1 MSQIILNR
9 NNKIED
15 YVTFNKL
22 IDRSITTVTEDMLS
36 GGTSIS
42 DYSFSYCSSLVSV
55 FIPSSITNIG
65 KAAFGYCSSLV
76 SILIPSSITNIGDSA
91 FGYCSSLVSILIPSS
106 ITNIGDSAFSQCV
119 LLSNVTVKSVTPPT
133 LDGSIFFNTPLNL
146 VIYVPPESVET
157 YKSDSGWSRYANK
170 IQPIP
175 T

>member
-22 IDRSITTVTEDMLS
+22 IDKSITTVTEDMLS

-65 KAAFGYCSSLV
+65 EAAFYYCSSLV
-76 SILIPSSITNIGDSA
+76 SILIPSSITNIG
-91 FGYCSSLVSILIPSS
+91 Y
-106 ITNIGDSAFSQCV
+106 SAFSQCV

-146 VIYVPPESVET
+146 VIYVPSESVET
-157 YKSDSGWSRYANK
+157 YKSASGWSTYANK

>member
-22 IDRSITTVTEDMLS
+22 IDKSIAAVTEDMLS

-65 KAAFGYCSSLV
+65 EAAFYYCSSLV
-76 SILIPSSITNIGDSA
+76 SILIPSSITNIGYA
-91 FGYCSSLVSILIPSS
+91 
-106 ITNIGDSAFSQCV
+106 AFSECV

-146 VIYVPPESVET
+146 VIYVPSESVGT
-157 YKSDSGWSRYANK
+157 YKSASGWSTYANK

>member
-22 IDRSITTVTEDMLS
+22 IDKSIATVTEDMLS

-65 KAAFGYCSSLV
+65 EAAFYYCSSLV
-76 SILIPSSITNIGDSA
+76 SILIPNSITNIG
-91 FGYCSSLVSILIPSS
+91 Y
-106 ITNIGDSAFSQCV
+106 SAFSQCV

-146 VIYVPPESVET
+146 VIYVPSESVET
-157 YKSDSGWSRYANK
+157 YKSASGWSTYANK

>member
-22 IDRSITTVTEDMLS
+22 IDKSITTVTEDMLS
-36 GGTSIS
+36 GGGTSIS

-65 KAAFGYCSSLV
+65 LAAFYYCSSLV
-76 SILIPSSITNIGDSA
+76 SILIPSSITNIGEYA
-91 FGYCSSLVSILIPSS
+91 FYYC
-106 ITNIGDSAFSQCV
+106 A

-133 LDGSIFFNTPLNL
+133 LGGSAFFNTPLNL
-146 VIYVPPESVET
+146 VIYVPSESVET
-157 YKSDSGWSRYANK
+157 YKSASGWSTYANK

>member
-22 IDRSITTVTEDMLS
+22 IDKSITTVTEDMLS

-65 KAAFGYCSSLV
+65 LAAFYYCSSLV
-76 SILIPSSITNIGDSA
+76 SILIPSSITNIGEYA
-91 FGYCSSLVSILIPSS
+91 FDYC
-106 ITNIGDSAFSQCV
+106 A

-133 LDGSIFFNTPLNL
+133 LGGSIFFNTPLNL
-146 VIYVPPESVET
+146 VIYVPSESVET
-157 YKSDSGWSRYANK
+157 YKSASGWSTYANK

>member
-22 IDRSITTVTEDMLS
+22 IDKSITTVTEDMLS

-65 KAAFGYCSSLV
+65 KA
-76 SILIPSSITNIGDSA
+76 A

>member
-22 IDRSITTVTEDMLS
+22 IDKSIAAVTEDMLS

-65 KAAFGYCSSLV
+65 EAAFYSCSSLV
-76 SILIPSSITNIGDSA
+76 SILIPSSITNIGYA
-91 FGYCSSLVSILIPSS
+91 
-106 ITNIGDSAFSQCV
+106 AFSECV

-146 VIYVPPESVET
+146 VIYVPSESVET
-157 YKSDSGWSRYANK
+157 YKSASGWSTYANK

>member
-22 IDRSITTVTEDMLS
+22 IDKSIAAVTEDMLS

-65 KAAFGYCSSLV
+65 EAAFYYCSSLV
-76 SILIPSSITNIGDSA
+76 SILIPSSITNIGYA
-91 FGYCSSLVSILIPSS
+91 
-106 ITNIGDSAFSQCV
+106 AFSECV

-146 VIYVPPESVET
+146 VIYVPSESVET
-157 YKSDSGWSRYANK
+157 YKSASGWSTYANK

>member
-22 IDRSITTVTEDMLS
+22 IDKSITTVTEDMLS

-65 KAAFGYCSSLV
+65 EAAFYYCSSLV
-76 SILIPSSITNIGDSA
+76 SILIPSSITNIGYA
-91 FGYCSSLVSILIPSS
+91 
-106 ITNIGDSAFSQCV
+106 AFSECV

-146 VIYVPPESVET
+146 VIYVPSESVET
-157 YKSDSGWSRYANK
+157 YKSASGWSTYANK

>member
-91 FGYCSSLVSILIPSS
+91 F
-106 ITNIGDSAFSQCV
+106 SQCV

>member
-22 IDRSITTVTEDMLS
+22 IDKSITTVTEDMLS

-91 FGYCSSLVSILIPSS
+91 F
-106 ITNIGDSAFSQCV
+106 SQCV

-133 LDGSIFFNTPLNL
+133 LDDSIFFNTPLNL